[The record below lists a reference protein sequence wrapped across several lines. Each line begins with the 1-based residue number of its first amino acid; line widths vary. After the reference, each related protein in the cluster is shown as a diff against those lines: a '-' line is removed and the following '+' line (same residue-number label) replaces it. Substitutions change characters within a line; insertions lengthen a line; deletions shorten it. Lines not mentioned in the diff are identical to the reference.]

1 MEKIYR
7 KRDIERE
14 EGVCVCV
21 CKMQGGELA
30 ISGQVMG
37 VVLTQPEKYSL
48 ITRGGAICRRGVDQ
62 RMGTV
67 VRGGTDGIV

>member
-1 MEKIYR
+1 MC
-7 KRDIERE
+7 
-14 EGVCVCV
+14 VCVCV
-21 CKMQGGELA
+21 RCRGGGIA

-48 ITRGGAICRRGVDQ
+48 IPRGGAICGSGVYQ